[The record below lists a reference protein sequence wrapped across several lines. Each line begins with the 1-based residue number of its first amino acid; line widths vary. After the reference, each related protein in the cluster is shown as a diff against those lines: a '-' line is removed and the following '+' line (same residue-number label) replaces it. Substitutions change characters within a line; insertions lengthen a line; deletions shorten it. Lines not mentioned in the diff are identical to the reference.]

1 MPYFEYEF
9 SNHEV
14 TGDSVPVP
22 DGLVGKDIRA
32 DPAARM
38 AVLSSSKLL
47 SDSSK
52 LDRSMLNVI
61 VLTRK
66 GCASHVKKVV
76 DNIEKR
82 VPSQGYFV
90 RGGPQTLATYTAL
103 ALGCHGC
110 AFTVVGDMDALKD
123 TVAMAFIMSATHN
136 SAGTILTVVT
146 QEEKDTFQGKSILVS
161 TKPGCSDA
169 SDNRVE
175 VEKTVCNYLAV
186 LFEGGR

>member
-1 MPYFEYEF
+1 MPYFEYE
-9 SNHEV
+9 SSSHEV

-22 DGLVGKDIRA
+22 GGLIGKDIRA

-38 AVLSSSKLL
+38 AVFSSSKLL
-47 SDSSK
+47 SDSSE

-82 VPSQGYFV
+82 IPSQGYFV

-110 AFTVVGDMDALKD
+110 AFTVVGGMDALRD
-123 TVAMAFIMSATHN
+123 TVAMAFIMSATQD
-136 SAGTILTVVT
+136 SAGTILTVIT
-146 QEEKDTFQGKSILVS
+146 QKEKNPFQGKSILVS
-161 TKPGCSDA
+161 TKPDCADA
-169 SDNRVE
+169 PDNHVE
-175 VEKTVCNYLAV
+175 VEKAVCNYLSAS
-186 LFEGGR
+186 FEGGR